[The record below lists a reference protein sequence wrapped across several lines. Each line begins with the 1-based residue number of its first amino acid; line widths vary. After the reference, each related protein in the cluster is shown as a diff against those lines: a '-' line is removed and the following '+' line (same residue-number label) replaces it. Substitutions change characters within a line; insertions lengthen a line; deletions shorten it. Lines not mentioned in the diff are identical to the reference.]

1 MDLRETR
8 QVEMTFHTKG
18 IRYMVWTAYR
28 RKVASLNS
36 DQIGTLMPGA
46 QYREQVG
53 VAGWKSRWRVR
64 LSHGDGI
71 PQIKFRN
78 E

>member
-8 QVEMTFHTKG
+8 QVEMTLHTKG
-18 IRYMVWTAYR
+18 IRYIVWTAYR
-28 RKVASLNS
+28 RKVASLHS

-71 PQIKFRN
+71 PQIKFGN
-78 E
+78 K

>member
-1 MDLRETR
+1 
-8 QVEMTFHTKG
+8 MTFHTKD
-18 IRYMVWTAYR
+18 IRVYGLDSIPW
-28 RKVASLNS
+28 KVASLNS

-46 QYREQVG
+46 QYQEQVG
-53 VAGWKSRWRVR
+53 VAGWKSRSRVR

-71 PQIKFRN
+71 PQIKFGN

>member
-53 VAGWKSRWRVR
+53 VAG
-64 LSHGDGI
+64 
-71 PQIKFRN
+71 
-78 E
+78 